1 MSKDKTI
8 TLFTYGSIIL
18 PSMTEDVFGTS
29 FVPVASVFIKGYKL
43 TLKHANSKEYPDYHN
58 IICEPTGNVDDM
70 IPGFMVEIPCALIGR
85 MDVWEGSNYQ
95 RKEIVCFDRNLKE
108 VTCEIYSKK

>member
-1 MSKDKTI
+1 MTKEKTV

-29 FVPVASVFIKGYKL
+29 FIPVASVFIKGYKL
-43 TLKHANSKEYPDYHN
+43 TLKHAGSKKYPDYHN
-58 IICEPTGNVDDM
+58 IICEPTGNEDDM
-70 IPGFMVEIPCALIGR
+70 IPGFTVEIPCTMIER
-85 MDVWEGSNYQ
+85 MDAWEGSNYQ

-108 VTCEIYSKK
+108 ITCEIYSKK